1 MPQQYHGMIIRM
13 RYLRGLSAFAAAVLS
28 LTAFAQKSDTAPP
41 VLTASEKTADLVGIL
56 PEVRRLR
63 ELSSS
68 AGPVD
73 RWQLLWLHQ
82 RISERAMAASLQVDA
97 TIAQIDNETSR
108 ANEVRGHLS
117 DRRDRSVNRYNLLS
131 VIVGGGLG
139 ATGSSMQFVSNL
151 EKAGNAVDIAAGTV
165 SAGLAVAG
173 IHAQQGKTDRF
184 DFESNMLA
192 EFFDRPTLPDS
203 RYPPTIWTFLNQSPL
218 NGPPGVSRKELL
230 LQNWVEVKR
239 IDSLESKN
247 KIDRVTSEP
256 SQMLQ
261 LTIDDFEDRAAMLQD
276 VRARIS
282 FLKRDL
288 AELMASLPDAPKST
302 ESDFKPGP

>member
-1 MPQQYHGMIIRM
+1 MIIGM
-13 RYLRGLSAFAAAVLS
+13 RFLRWMSVFALAALS
-28 LTAFAQKSDTAPP
+28 LTASAQKSETTSPA
-41 VLTASEKTADLVGIL
+41 LTASEKTADLVGIL
-56 PEVRRLR
+56 PEVRQLR

-68 AGPVD
+68 NGAVD

-82 RISERAMAASLQVDA
+82 HISEQIMATSLQVDA
-97 TIAQIDNETSR
+97 TTAQIDNEISR
-108 ANEVRGHLS
+108 ANEVRGYLS
-117 DRRDRSVNRYNLLS
+117 DRRDRTVNRYNLLS

-139 ATGSSMQFVSNL
+139 ATGSSMQFVSSL
-151 EKAGNAVDIAAGTV
+151 EKAGNAVDVAAGTV

-173 IHAQQGKTDRF
+173 IRAQQGKTSRF
-184 DFESNMLA
+184 DFGSNMLA

-203 RYPPTIWTFLNQSPL
+203 RYPATVWTFLNQSAR
-218 NGPPGVSRKELL
+218 NGPLGVSRKELL

-261 LTIDDFEDRAAMLQD
+261 LSIDDFEDRAAMLED

-288 AELMASLPDAPKST
+288 GELMASLPDPPQSP
-302 ESDFKPGP
+302 DFDLKPGP

>member
-1 MPQQYHGMIIRM
+1 MIVGMRFLRRM
-13 RYLRGLSAFAAAVLS
+13 SVFALAALS
-28 LTAFAQKSDTAPP
+28 LTASAQKSETTSPP
-41 VLTASEKTADLVGIL
+41 LTASEKTADLVGIL
-56 PEVRRLR
+56 PELRQLR

-68 AGPVD
+68 NGAVD

-82 RISERAMAASLQVDA
+82 RISEQIMATSLQVDA
-97 TIAQIDNETSR
+97 TIAQIDNEISR
-108 ANEVRGHLS
+108 ANEVRGYLS

-139 ATGSSMQFVSNL
+139 ATGSSMQFVSSL

-173 IHAQQGKTDRF
+173 IRAQQGKTSQF
-184 DFESNMLA
+184 DFGSNMLA
-192 EFFDRPTLPDS
+192 EFFDRPILPNS
-203 RYPPTIWTFLNQSPL
+203 HYPATVWTFLNESAL

-239 IDSLESKN
+239 IDSLDSKN

-261 LTIDDFEDRAAMLQD
+261 LGIDDFEDRAAMLQD

-288 AELMASLPDAPKST
+288 GELMGSLPTAPDSL
-302 ESDFKPGP
+302 ESHIKGAS

>member
-108 ANEVRGHLS
+108 ANEVRAHLS

>member
-108 ANEVRGHLS
+108 ANEVRGYLS

-230 LQNWVEVKR
+230 LQNWVEMKR

>member
-1 MPQQYHGMIIRM
+1 MIIGM
-13 RYLRGLSAFAAAVLS
+13 RFLRWMSVFSLAALS
-28 LTAFAQKSDTAPP
+28 LTACAQKSETPSPA
-41 VLTASEKTADLVGIL
+41 LTASEKTADLVGIL
-56 PEVRRLR
+56 PEVRQLR

-68 AGPVD
+68 NGPVD

-82 RISERAMAASLQVDA
+82 RISERVMAASLQVDA
-97 TIAQIDNETSR
+97 TIAQIDNEISR
-108 ANEVRGHLS
+108 ANEVHGYLS

-139 ATGSSMQFVSNL
+139 ATGSSMQLVSGL
-151 EKAGNAVDIAAGTV
+151 ERAGNAIDIASGTV

-173 IHAQQGKTDRF
+173 IHAQQGRSSQ
-184 DFESNMLA
+184 FEFASNMLA

-203 RYPPTIWTFLNQSPL
+203 HYPPTVWTFLNQSAP
-218 NGPPGVSRKELL
+218 NGPPGETRKEQL

-239 IDSLESKN
+239 IDSLASKA

-261 LTIDDFEDRAAMLQD
+261 LSIDDFEDRAAMLED

-288 AELMASLPDAPKST
+288 GELIGSLPAAPDSLEPDIKSA
-302 ESDFKPGP
+302 P

>member
-1 MPQQYHGMIIRM
+1 MAQHRGMIIRM
-13 RYLRGLSAFAAAVLS
+13 RFLREMSVFAVAALS
-28 LTAFAQKSDTAPP
+28 LTACAQKSDMAPP
-41 VLTASEKTADLVGIL
+41 VLMASEKTAELVGIL
-56 PEVRRLR
+56 PEVKRLR

-82 RISERAMAASLQVDA
+82 RISERVMAASLQVDA

-108 ANEVRGHLS
+108 ANEVRGYLS

-151 EKAGNAVDIAAGTV
+151 EKAGNAVDIASGTV

-173 IHAQQGKTDRF
+173 IHAQQGKTSRF
-184 DFESNMLA
+184 EFSSNMLA

-203 RYPPTIWTFLNQSPL
+203 RYPPTIWTFLNQSAP
-218 NGPPGVSRKELL
+218 NAPPGVSRKEQL
-230 LQNWVEVKR
+230 LQNWVDVKR
-239 IDSLESKN
+239 IDSLASKG

-256 SQMLQ
+256 GESLQ

-302 ESDFKPGP
+302 ESDFKP